1 MSLLFLSSYND
12 FTNAFKDVDAIISP
26 TAPTPAF
33 KIGQM
38 SKDPLEMYLAD
49 IFTIAANLSGICG
62 ISTPCGFVDT
72 SDGKSIPVG
81 LQILGPPMKES
92 TILCIADA
100 YEQSTDWLS
109 IKP

>member
-1 MSLLFLSSYND
+1 MKIQKN
-12 FTNAFKDVDAIISP
+12 FTTGI
-26 TAPTPAF
+26 
-33 KIGQM
+33 
-38 SKDPLEMYLAD
+38 
-49 IFTIAANLSGICG
+49 LSGICG